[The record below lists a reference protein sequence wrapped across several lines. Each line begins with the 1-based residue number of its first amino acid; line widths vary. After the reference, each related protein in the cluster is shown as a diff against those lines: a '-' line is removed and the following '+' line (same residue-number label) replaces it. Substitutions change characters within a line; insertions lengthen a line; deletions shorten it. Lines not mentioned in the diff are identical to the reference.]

1 MAPRV
6 VASEAPREAHGRRAL
21 IAFAA
26 LAALVAVALAI
37 AVGEPVSFTLAF
49 SDASSL
55 DHAIVFRA
63 RIPRVVLGLLV
74 GAGLATTG
82 AAYQGLLRNPLA
94 EPYVLGVSGGA
105 ALGATLAIAAASV
118 LTLPVVATTTF
129 VALAAAVSGGLAT
142 LFVWIVAS
150 RATNLVGRDD
160 VMRGHATSILLAGVV
175 VNAIAAGAITFVKT
189 VVRASTAQQL
199 LFWLAGFLDVPTP
212 TALAVVALA
221 VGLGAAILLPVAP
234 RLNLLAMGDEHAAHL
249 GVEVRALERR
259 VFLASSIVVGAVVAT
274 SGMIGFVGL
283 LVPHLVRRLFGPDH
297 RLILPLSLVFG
308 GATLV
313 ACDLLARATFRFLG
327 TEPPVGAITA
337 LIGGPLFL
345 FLLARRRVG

>member
-1 MAPRV
+1 MPRV
-6 VASEAPREAHGRRAL
+6 RESGAL
-21 IAFAA
+21 VP
-26 LAALVAVALAI
+26 LAATVALVVVIAAVAI
-37 AVGEPVSFTLAF
+37 GEPVSFARAL
-49 SDASSL
+49 SDPASL

-63 RIPRVVLGLLV
+63 RLPRVVLGLLV
-74 GAGLATTG
+74 GAGLASTG

-118 LTLPVVATTTF
+118 LTLPALATTTF
-129 VALAAAVSGGLAT
+129 VAVAAAVAGGLAT
-142 LFVWIVAS
+142 LLVWLLAARSTDLAS
-150 RATNLVGRDD
+150 RDD

-175 VNAIAAGAITFVKT
+175 VNAIASGAITFVKT

-212 TALAVVALA
+212 AALAVVAVA
-221 VGLGAAILLPVAP
+221 VLVGAAILLPIAP
-234 RLNLLAMGDEHAAHL
+234 QLNLLSMGDEHAAHL

-297 RLILPLSLVFG
+297 RAVLPLSLVFG

-313 ACDLLARATFRFLG
+313 GCDLLARVTFRLLG

-337 LIGGPLFL
+337 LLGGPLFL
-345 FLLARRRVG
+345 FLLARRRVR

>member
-1 MAPRV
+1 MQ
-6 VASEAPREAHGRRAL
+6 RRSLVPLAAAAAL
-21 IAFAA
+21 IAVCAA
-26 LAALVAVALAI
+26 L
-37 AVGEPVSFTLAF
+37 AVGEPVSFGRAF
-49 SDASSL
+49 SDPGSL

-63 RIPRVVLGLLV
+63 RLPRVALGLLV

-118 LTLPVVATTTF
+118 LALPGLAATTF
-129 VALAAAVSGGLAT
+129 VALAAAASGGLAT
-142 LFVWIVAS
+142 LLVWLLAARS
-150 RATNLVGRDD
+150 SDLAARHD

-175 VNAIAAGAITFVKT
+175 VNAIASGAITFVKT

-212 TALAVVALA
+212 AALAVVAVA
-221 VGLGAAILLPVAP
+221 VGLGAALLLPLAP
-234 RLNLLAMGDEHAAHL
+234 QLNLLAMGDEHAAHL
-249 GVEVRALERR
+249 GVEVRTLERR

-283 LVPHLVRRLFGPDH
+283 LVPHLVRRVFGPDH
-297 RLILPLSLVFG
+297 RVILPLSLVLG

-313 ACDLLARATFRFLG
+313 ACDLLARVTFRLLG

-337 LIGGPLFL
+337 LLGGPLFL
-345 FLLARRRVG
+345 FLLARGRVGYVRSG